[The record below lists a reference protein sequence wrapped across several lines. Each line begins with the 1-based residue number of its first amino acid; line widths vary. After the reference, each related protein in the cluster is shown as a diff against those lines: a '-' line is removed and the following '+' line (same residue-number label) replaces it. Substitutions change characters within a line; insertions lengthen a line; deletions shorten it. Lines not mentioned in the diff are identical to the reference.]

1 MIIGGKRYCGK
12 STELI
17 KISNINKTPI
27 VVKDR
32 TRARFLKELAKE
44 MKLDIPEP
52 LIYYEKEKFIGTRN
66 GMFIED
72 LEDILQDIFRGNR
85 ILEMTTSIPFKP
97 MDEITKSN
105 NYGIHHVVAPIEK
118 VKKLI
123 LTNHKGYMNLRLK
136 EKVIIVKH
144 FAKFENDADLLEF
157 LEYMEEDED

>member
-66 GMFIED
+66 GILIDD

-123 LTNHKGYMNLRLK
+123 L
-136 EKVIIVKH
+136 IQ
-144 FAKFENDADLLEF
+144 LERKNF
-157 LEYMEEDED
+157 KRYQELDHHLQRK